1 MSLVRPKKHL
11 GQHFLKD
18 ESVAFKIAESLSGNY
33 PDTIEVGPG
42 MGVLTKYLLARKEI
56 QLTCIEIDKESV
68 DYLDKNFPLLKGK
81 IITED
86 FLKVDLSAVIKGP
99 CSLIGNFPYNISSQI
114 FFNVLD
120 HKDQVKEVV
129 CMLQKEVAE
138 RIAAPHGSKVYGIL
152 SVLLQAYYSIE
163 FLFKVPPGVFLPP
176 PKVMSG
182 VIRLT
187 RNSKEQLGC
196 DEIFFKK
203 IVKQAFQMRRKTLRN
218 ALKSLNLPA
227 SIVTLPLLDKRAE
240 QLSVEDFIGLTSL
253 IEQSK

>member
-56 QLTCIEIDKESV
+56 RLTCIEIDKESV

-86 FLKVDLSAVIKGP
+86 FLKVDLSEVIKDP

-114 FFNVLD
+114 FFHVLD
-120 HKDQVKEVV
+120 YKDQVKEVV

>member
-18 ESVAFKIAESLSGNY
+18 ENVALKIAESLSGNY

-56 QLTCIEIDKESV
+56 RLTCIEIDKESV

-138 RIAAPHGSKVYGIL
+138 RISAPHGSKVYGIL
-152 SVLLQAYYSIE
+152 SVLLQAYYAIE
-163 FLFKVPPGVFLPP
+163 FLFKVPPGVFVPP

-187 RNSKEQLGC
+187 RNSKQQLEC

-218 ALKSLNLPA
+218 ALKSLNLPT

-253 IEQSK
+253 IERSK

>member
-18 ESVAFKIAESLSGNY
+18 ENVALKITESLSGNY

-56 QLTCIEIDKESV
+56 RLTCIEIDKESV

-99 CSLIGNFPYNISSQI
+99 CSVIGNFPYNISSQI

-138 RIAAPHGSKVYGIL
+138 RISAPHGSKVYGIL
-152 SVLLQAYYSIE
+152 SVLLQAYYAIE
-163 FLFKVPPGVFLPP
+163 FLFKVPPGVFAPP

-187 RNSKEQLGC
+187 RNSKQQLEC

-227 SIVTLPLLDKRAE
+227 SIVALELLNKRAE
-240 QLSVEDFIGLTSL
+240 QLSVDEFIGLTKL
-253 IEQSK
+253 IESSK